1 MFTGG
6 DYMRLRASVTVENS
20 FIIPVFFVISVIL
33 IIFTLDFHD
42 NVVAQSAQIQ
52 MQLKLEQENRTE
64 KNAQSY
70 EQQVICD
77 GMDYMN
83 IRMIKSSK
91 TKQEIK
97 NMLERK
103 KFIKSN
109 VHQDFIRV
117 VNVGLDLKGD

>member
-1 MFTGG
+1 
-6 DYMRLRASVTVENS
+6 MRLRASVTVENS

>member
-97 NMLERK
+97 NMLDRK

>member
-1 MFTGG
+1 MFIEG
-6 DYMRLRASVTVENS
+6 DYMRLRASVIIENS
-20 FIIPVFFVISVIL
+20 FIIPVVFVISMIL

-52 MQLKLEQENRTE
+52 MQLKLEQENRIQ
-64 KNAQSY
+64 KNAQLY

-83 IRMIKSSK
+83 VRMIKSLK
-91 TKQEIK
+91 TEREIK
-97 NMLERK
+97 KMLERK

-109 VHQDFIRV
+109 VHQDFIRI